1 MNIII
6 QKESISIRIPARIM
20 RTAAA
25 ADINMAKAM
34 GIVTG
39 IMVMTMGITGIII
52 ILICRATRPDYLL
65 P

>member
-52 ILICRATRPDYLL
+52 ILI
-65 P
+65 